1 MTKVQK
7 ILILFALII
16 TPLLAHAQNG
26 VNSPYSRY
34 GFGLLSD
41 RSMGFNRA
49 MGGVAQGFRNGQ
61 EINTANPASYSS
73 ADSLT
78 ALFDLGMTVQNGN
91 YSMGKQKQNIKNS
104 SFDYAAYSF
113 RATRGVGIAFALM
126 PYSKIKYSFASDPQ
140 VLQNNAGLTSSY
152 SYTGDGGLRQVMLG
166 AGWQFIKPLSI
177 GLNVGYLWG
186 EYEHNMT
193 MSYSSTSAYSIKR
206 TYSANISTFTL
217 EGGIQYSVNLSKK
230 DRLTLGATG
239 VLGHK
244 VHNNAYR
251 TTSTTNTSSSTVE
264 ASAVDTLKN
273 AFQLPHCISVGAT
286 YYLEN
291 KLRVG
296 IDFELQRWSRVQF
309 PVVENYEQQKSTGN
323 YTPTYKVLNDRI
335 KIAAGAEY
343 RPDALGRSF
352 FKRLAYKM
360 GGYYSRSYA
369 NVNES
374 GIVTSKKPTE
384 FGLSAGVTIPIQNR
398 NLFYSS
404 PKINVTFSWVHTNIP
419 YYLNSSLNG
428 GSTPTL
434 NTLKENYL
442 RLSVGLTLSER
453 WFYKWKVQ

>member
-16 TPLLAHAQNG
+16 MPLLAHAQNG

-78 ALFDLGMTVQNGN
+78 ALFDLGITVQNGN

-186 EYEHNMT
+186 EYEHNAT
-193 MSYSSTSAYSIKR
+193 AIASSTTEFNTKR
-206 TYSANISTFTL
+206 TYSANISTYTL
-217 EGGIQYSVNLSKK
+217 EFGAQYMLDLNKQQ
-230 DRLTLGATG
+230 RLTFGATG
-239 VLGHK
+239 KLGHI
-244 VHNNAYR
+244 VNNTAKR
-251 TTSTTNTSSSTVE
+251 VTSTLNSSTVV
-264 ASAVDTLKN
+264 ASTEVGLDD
-273 AFQLPHCISVGAT
+273 AFQLPYGVAAGAS
-286 YYLEN
+286 YQLAD
-291 KLRVG
+291 KLRAG
-296 IDFELQRWSRVQF
+296 LDFEYEGWSHVRF
-309 PVVENYEQQKSTGN
+309 PVAKNYDESQWTPLTG
-323 YTPTYKVLNDRI
+323 VLNDRI
-335 KIAAGAEY
+335 RLAAGVEY
-343 RPDALGRSF
+343 TPNTMGKSIL
-352 FKRLAYKM
+352 KRLHYKL
-360 GGYYSRSYA
+360 GGYWSRSYA
-369 NVNES
+369 NANEAVNQS
-374 GIVTSKKPTE
+374 GKKPTE

-404 PKINVTFSWVHTNIP
+404 PKVNVTFSWVHANIP
-419 YYLNSSLNG
+419 YFIGNTSQG
-428 GSTPTL
+428 G
-434 NTLKENYL
+434 TLKENYL